1 MPCQTARM
9 DSGSLL
15 ATLAREGEALADD
28 ATGHLD
34 RPVAAC
40 PDWDVAQLVAHVGSI
55 HAWVC
60 RVVAAGGER
69 VGRRSSEPT
78 PDEPDA
84 LLAWYRNGLQTLVEA
99 LSVDPDTPAWT
110 FSPSAPDN
118 VGWWLRRQSLETSVH
133 RWDVQ
138 AAVGSP
144 PVGSA
149 TGGGSATSGSATDP
163 IDTDLAVEGVDEL
176 LTDFLPGRLA
186 SGPIPALT
194 GTLHLHTTDTLGEWW
209 LNFDPGGL
217 ETRRE
222 HAKADTAV
230 RGPASGLYLW
240 LWNRLTPEAAGLEVF
255 GRPETIDAWRLVT
268 I

>member
-1 MPCQTARM
+1 M

-15 ATLAREGEALADD
+15 ATLAHEGEALADA

-40 PDWDVAQLVAHVGSI
+40 PDWDVAQLVAHMGAV

-60 RVVAAGGER
+60 QVVAAQGER
-69 VGRRSSEPT
+69 VARRSSEPT
-78 PDEPDA
+78 PDAPDA
-84 LLAWYRNGLQTLVEA
+84 LLAWYRSGLQPLVEA

-110 FSPSAPDN
+110 FSPSAPDT
-118 VGWWLRRQSLETSVH
+118 VGWWLRRQSLETALH

-138 AAVGSP
+138 AAVGS
-144 PVGSA
+144 A
-149 TGGGSATSGSATDP
+149 TGGSATEP
-163 IDTDLAVEGVDEL
+163 IAAELAVEGVDEL

-186 SGPIPALT
+186 SGPISALT
-194 GTLHLHTTDTLGEWW
+194 GTLHLHATDTLGEWW
-209 LNFDPGGL
+209 LNFDSDGPQV
-217 ETRRE
+217 RRE

-230 RGPASGLYLW
+230 RGSATGLYLW
-240 LWNRLTPEAAGLEVF
+240 LWNRLTPEAAGLDVF
-255 GRPETIDAWRLVT
+255 GRTETIDAWRSVT